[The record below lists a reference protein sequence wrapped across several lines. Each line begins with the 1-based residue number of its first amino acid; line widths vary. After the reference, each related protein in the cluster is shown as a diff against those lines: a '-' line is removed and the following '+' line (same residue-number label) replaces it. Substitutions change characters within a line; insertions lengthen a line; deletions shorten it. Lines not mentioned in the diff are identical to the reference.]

1 MSDVFDLFK
10 NDYLKPENL
19 FNTQNPL
26 AAAAVQAHRALFNA
40 FDSSAR
46 ASLTLAED
54 LLDIN
59 RKRVDALYAVDTLS
73 EVTGVHKDI
82 ALEAGKRFAAWGE
95 ELGEVLTGYQ
105 SGLTAVV
112 ADALKPQPA
121 RPRADAPSAKAA

>member
-19 FNTQNPL
+19 FTTQNPL
-26 AAAAVQAHRALFNA
+26 GDAAIKAHRALFNA
-40 FDSSAR
+40 FDGSVR

-73 EVTGVHKDI
+73 EVAGVHKDI
-82 ALEAGKRFAAWGE
+82 ALEAGKRFAGWGE
-95 ELGEVLTGYQ
+95 ELREMLMDYQ
-105 SGLTAVV
+105 SGLTAVLAEAV
-112 ADALKPQPA
+112 KAQPA
-121 RPRADAPSAKAA
+121 RPRADTASAAAA